1 MRLSRIITTIAVG
14 MAAAAMP
21 GAAGAT
27 LSQPQPP
34 PQPSQSAQPPPYQP
48 PQQGLT
54 VSPSTVE
61 VGEIATVTG
70 RGYYYEEQV
79 EITITTGPLAAGLPG
94 QETARRGD
102 GSTVAFAPVSY
113 HRADPQPGGPKGPEH
128 VPSKGPWNGHPD
140 GARQV
145 FWLRA
150 DDDGEFQFAFRPRH
164 PGTITITA
172 RGLTGGYVGTATL
185 TVLRPN
191 QGGKD
196 DPLPVTGS
204 SLETPLKVGGGLVG
218 VGAVLLLTT
227 FALRRRNRFG
237 TDTVS

>member
-14 MAAAAMP
+14 LAAAAMP
-21 GAAGAT
+21 GAAGAA

-48 PQQGLT
+48 PQRGLT

-79 EITITTGPLAAGLPG
+79 EITITSGPLAAGLPG

-102 GSTVAFAPVSY
+102 GSTVALAPVSY
-113 HRADPQPGGPKGPEH
+113 HRAAPQPGEPNGPEH
-128 VPSKGPWNGHPD
+128 VPSKGPWNGSPD

-145 FWLRA
+145 FWIRA
-150 DDDGEFQFAFRPRH
+150 DDDGGFQFAFRPRH

-172 RGLTGGYVGTATL
+172 RGLTSGYVGTATL
-185 TVLRPN
+185 TVLRPH
-191 QGGKD
+191 QGDDD

-227 FALRRRNRFG
+227 FALRRRNRVG
-237 TDTVS
+237 ADTAS

>member
-14 MAAAAMP
+14 LAVAAVP
-21 GAAGAT
+21 TAAGAA

-34 PQPSQSAQPPPYQP
+34 PQSPQPPPYQP
-48 PQQGLT
+48 QPPSLT
-54 VSPSTVE
+54 VSPSTIE

-70 RGYYYEEQV
+70 RGFGSREQV

-94 QETARRGD
+94 EDAERGD
-102 GSTVAFAPVSY
+102 GSTVALAPVAY
-113 HRADPQPGGPKGPEH
+113 QRADQSQPGGPRGPEH
-128 VPSKGPWNGHPD
+128 VPGNGPWNGSSD

-145 FWLRA
+145 FWIRA
-150 DDDGEFQFAFRPRH
+150 DDDGYFQFAFRPRH

-172 RGLTGGYVGTATL
+172 RGLTSGYTGSATL
-185 TVLRPN
+185 TVLRPG
-191 QGGKD
+191 QGDD

-218 VGAVLLLTT
+218 AGAALLLLT
-227 FALRRRNRFG
+227 FALRRRNRTG
-237 TDTVS
+237 AGAAG

>member
-14 MAAAAMP
+14 LAVAAMP
-21 GAAGAT
+21 GAAGAA

-34 PQPSQSAQPPPYQP
+34 PQQPPQSPQPPPYQP

-70 RGYYYEEQV
+70 RGFYYEEQV

-94 QETARRGD
+94 QTARRGD
-102 GSTVAFAPVSY
+102 GSTVALAPVSH

-128 VPSKGPWNGHPD
+128 VPGNGPWNGSPD

-145 FWLRA
+145 FWIRA
-150 DDDGEFQFAFRPRH
+150 DDDGFFQFSFRPRH

-185 TVLRPN
+185 TVLRPHH
-191 QGGKD
+191 GDDD

-218 VGAVLLLTT
+218 VGAALLLAT
-227 FALRRRNRFG
+227 FALRRRNRVG
-237 TDTVS
+237 TDTAS